1 MIDLI
6 TSQNAHMHRGLLSQ
20 MYRLRHRVFKEQLGW
35 NVQSVNG
42 EERDEFDR
50 PDTAYLIATD
60 ASRRVVGAWRL
71 LPTTKPYMAAT
82 VFRQLFD
89 DCAPPESRAVWECS
103 RFVVEPPERRMTVGG
118 IDATTASLLVAIT
131 EFAVTYGVREI
142 VSVETLAV
150 TRLHQHARE
159 RRPIWRGSIHRLG
172 ESRALVARYDIDGTM
187 LANLREKFEVPVPI
201 IRQLALW
208 DQPEAA

>member
-6 TSQNAHMHRGLLSQ
+6 TSHNAHMHRDLLSQ
-20 MYRLRHRVFKEQLGW
+20 MYRLRYRVFKEQLGW
-35 NVQSVNG
+35 SVQGENG

-50 PDTAYLIATD
+50 PDTAYLIASD
-60 ASRRVVGAWRL
+60 ASERVIGAWRL
-71 LPTTKPYMAAT
+71 LPTTKPYLAST

-89 DCAPPESRAVWECS
+89 DCEPPSSSAVWECS
-103 RFVVEPPERRMTVGG
+103 RFVVEPPKRQLTVSG

-131 EFAVTYGVREI
+131 EFAVTYNIREI

-150 TRLHQHARE
+150 ARLHQRARD
-159 RRPIWRGSIHRLG
+159 RKAIWRGSIHRLG
-172 ESRALVARYDIDGTM
+172 DARVLVARYDIDGA
-187 LANLREKFEVPVPI
+187 LLSNLREKFKTQAPI

-208 DQPEAA
+208 DQLDAA